1 MGSAEVQH
9 NLHASPV
16 GELVNHSDMNPYSIT
31 GKERK
36 FEWRER
42 AECDEFTLDLS
53 LGYQWKFQVDLSLD
67 SQI

>member
-1 MGSAEVQH
+1 MSAEVQN
-9 NLHASPV
+9 NLQVSHRSDLVEHSAVSP
-16 GELVNHSDMNPYSIT
+16 YRIT

-36 FEWRER
+36 SEWRER
-42 AECDEFTLDLS
+42 AERDEFTLDFLS